1 LEEPVSKESPIE
13 SSAEGKRIES
23 APDAFAALRH
33 RNFQLYFGGQ
43 LVSNAG
49 TWMQTI
55 AQGWLVY
62 ELTHSDLALGIVG
75 FAAAVP
81 ALIISP
87 WGGVVVDRVPKRT
100 LLIITQASAMLLA
113 FILAALSFT
122 NMVQEWHII
131 LLAGGLGLVNAFDGP
146 GRQAFV
152 VEMVGREDLPN
163 AIALNSLMVNSA
175 RVIGPALGGILLAIV
190 GAAWCFTI
198 NGISFLAVI
207 IGLWAMQVQPHRPLI
222 LMESPWKLLVSG
234 VQYVSKQIDLGGL
247 LLLSLIFSVFGISY
261 ATVLPAFVE
270 QVLHQGAAS
279 YGWVN
284 AAVGVGAVTG
294 ALMIANQHGRS
305 WRGIWL
311 AIAGIAFPVVLGAF
325 AFMPLYA
332 ISLVLAFGLG
342 VGFMVQF
349 TMINTLLQTRVEDQL
364 RGRVMALY
372 TLTFFGFTPIGNL
385 TIGVLAQ
392 AIGLSISILI
402 FAVLG
407 LALTVFV
414 LWKIPQLK
422 ELP

>member
-1 LEEPVSKESPIE
+1 MEEPANIKTLIE
-13 SSAEGKRIES
+13 SSDASKRVES
-23 APDAFAALRH
+23 APDTFAALRH

-49 TWMQTI
+49 TWMQVI

-62 ELTHSDLALGIVG
+62 QLTHSDLALGIVG

-122 NMVQEWHII
+122 HVVQEWHII

-175 RVIGPALGGILLAIV
+175 RVIGPALGGILLAVV
-190 GAAWCFTI
+190 GVAWCFTI
-198 NGISFLAVI
+198 NGISYLAVI
-207 IGLWAMQVQPHRPLI
+207 IGLWAMQVKPHQPSHL
-222 LMESPWKLLVSG
+222 LESPWKQLIGG

-247 LLLSLIFSVFGISY
+247 LLLSLVFSIFGISY
-261 ATVLPAFVE
+261 ATVLPAFVQ
-270 QVLHQGAAS
+270 QVLHQGASA

-284 AAVGVGAVTG
+284 AAIGLGAVTG
-294 ALMIANQHGRS
+294 AFMIANQHGRS
-305 WRGIWL
+305 WRGSWL
-311 AIAGIAFPVVLGAF
+311 VIAGIGFPIVLGAF
-325 AFMPLYA
+325 AFMPLYSV
-332 ISLVLAFGLG
+332 SLILAFGLG

-349 TMINTLLQTRVEDQL
+349 TMINTLLQTRVDDQL

-372 TLTFFGFTPIGNL
+372 TLTFFGFTPFGNL
-385 TIGVLAQ
+385 AIGALSQ
-392 AIGLSISILI
+392 SIGLSGSILI
-402 FAVLG
+402 FAVLS
-407 LALTVFV
+407 LAFTLIV
-414 LWKIPQLK
+414 LRKIPQLK
-422 ELP
+422 DLP